1 MIEIQNN
8 KIYVIIAGITG
19 GRESAASVEIL
30 QREVYQD
37 VKNAHQNVS
46 LQAV

>member
-1 MIEIQNN
+1 MIGIQNS
-8 KIYVIIAGITG
+8 KIYVIIAGIM
-19 GRESAASVEIL
+19 GRESATRVEIL